1 MDSHPVSFTCT
12 PPLRLLIVLLL
23 LMAAGNGSPAFAQQ
37 ESFRP
42 LLDSARTLID
52 ADPEAAAAMAARAA
66 AAASDDREHA
76 IAEELV
82 AEAYHRA
89 GRNDAALRAYRRAL
103 STAGKLQD
111 PQLTA
116 RIHNGI
122 GVALAGLSRF
132 DRALKEHL
140 RAAALFDSLGND
152 VGKAQALHDMA
163 QSLLALGE
171 RDEAWQAH
179 QRALNLRIRE
189 EHRDGIA
196 ESYSS
201 IGDIHF
207 QRGMLDSALVFYQ
220 KSLAQQ
226 KRLGVLS
233 QAVAASLNDI
243 GRVHLRRGENGRARE
258 YFGEALNVAEQ
269 VGDGNLIAAIS
280 RNLGIAAR
288 RLGRFDAARSAL
300 DRAWSIARAM
310 QNGAL
315 TADVL
320 QEFSLL
326 AERQGQ
332 PQEALAYF
340 RTAVRMRDSLRALIT
355 PRHLR
360 EAGALYQEQK
370 QDQVRQD
377 YEHSRSQD
385 LLIFILIVAIL
396 LGAVA
401 LIALSLL
408 RVKARSNRSLAM
420 KNEEIREMNLQL
432 SDLNSELARS
442 EEKYRLL
449 FERLPVGVFLYDSDM
464 RLLQFNEAFIEILGS
479 SRDNLEGLDLHL
491 IKDRR
496 ILPAL
501 QAALEGEVGSY
512 EGEYVVT
519 TSEKEVDVAIRA
531 APLEYGT
538 DIAPYG
544 IGFVLDITNWKRI
557 ERELIESKELAEQA
571 DSLKHAFLTNISH
584 EIRTPLNIIMGYF
597 GLLQT
602 DLRDRL
608 TTDEADHFAKVDL
621 AVRRL
626 LRTVDQ
632 ILNLSILEAG
642 TYSISK
648 EECVLYEI
656 AFEVVEELRP
666 LAVEKGLQL
675 ELRPVSKDLR
685 ATIDRY
691 SVAQS
696 LRNII
701 DNAVKFTD
709 KGDITVSVAEQDRQV
724 ALVVEDSGI
733 GMTDQYIQ
741 RLYQSFSQE
750 EDGYTRPY
758 DGLGLGLTLTKRY
771 IEVNGGTV
779 SVMSRKGVGTVF
791 TLALPLLDHA
801 GEPPAEKEP
810 ENVSGDDDR
819 LPALLVVEDDHETQ
833 KFLKLILNAHC
844 SLRFAESAEEAWDI
858 LGKESFD
865 LILMDISLRGEEDG
879 LQLTRRIRE
888 QSPVSDIPI
897 IAVTAHAF
905 ADDRRRS
912 LEAGC
917 NEYLPKPFRVK
928 QLQELVARF
937 VRRSS

>member
-1 MDSHPVSFTCT
+1 MDSHLVSFTCT

-76 IAEELV
+76 IAEELI

-122 GVALAGLSRF
+122 GAALAGLSRF
-132 DRALKEHL
+132 ARALKEHL

-171 RDEAWQAH
+171 SDEAWQAH

-207 QRGMLDSALVFYQ
+207 QRGMLDSARVFYQ

-233 QAVAASLNDI
+233 HAVAASLNDI

-269 VGDGNLIAAIS
+269 VGDENLIAGIS

-288 RLGRFDAARSAL
+288 RLGRFDSARSAL
-300 DRAWSIARAM
+300 DRAWNMARAM

-608 TTDEADHFAKVDL
+608 TTDETDHFAKVDL

-675 ELRPVSKDLR
+675 ELRPVNKDLR

-779 SVMSRKGVGTVF
+779 SVKSRKGVGTVF

-888 QSPVSDIPI
+888 KSPVSDIPI

>member
-1 MDSHPVSFTCT
+1 MDSPPVSFISSAV
-12 PPLRLLIVLLL
+12 LRLIPGFLLL
-23 LMAAGNGSPAFAQQ
+23 AVVGSGTHAAAQQ
-37 ESFRP
+37 DSFRV
-42 LLDSARTLID
+42 LVDSARVLID
-52 ADPEAAAAMAARAA
+52 ADPEAAAALAARAA
-66 AAASDDREHA
+66 SVAGDDRRH
-76 IAEELV
+76 ISAEELL
-82 AEAYHRA
+82 AQAYQQA
-89 GRNDAALRAYRRAL
+89 GKHDAALRTYWRAMPMAVRL
-103 STAGKLQD
+103 KD
-111 PQLTA
+111 PQLRA
-116 RIHNGI
+116 RLHNGI
-122 GVALAGLSRF
+122 GTALAALHRY
-132 DRALKEHL
+132 DRALKIHL

-152 VGKAQALHDMA
+152 VGKAQALHDVA
-163 QSLLALGE
+163 EVLHALGE
-171 RDEAWQAH
+171 TAEAWQMH
-179 QRALNLRIRE
+179 QRALDLRLRE
-189 EHRDGIA
+189 EHRPGIA
-196 ESYSS
+196 ESYNS
-201 IGDIHF
+201 IGDMYVR
-207 QRGMLDSALVFYQ
+207 RGALDSALTVYQ

-226 KRLGVLS
+226 KRLGLLTRP
-233 QAVAASLNDI
+233 VAESLNDI
-243 GRVHLRRGENGRARE
+243 GSVHLLRNENTRALE
-258 YFGEALNVAEQ
+258 YFEEALNVAEE
-269 VGDGNLIAAIS
+269 VGDRGLIAAVS
-280 RNLGIAAR
+280 RNIGAANR
-288 RLGRFDAARSAL
+288 LLGRL
-300 DRAWSIARAM
+300 DRAREVLERARSIARDM
-310 QNGAL
+310 QNAAL
-315 TADVL
+315 VADVL
-320 QEFSLL
+320 EELSLL
-326 AERQGQ
+326 ADRRGQ
-332 PQEALAYF
+332 AETALAHY
-340 RTAVRMRDSLRALIT
+340 RSAVRIRDSLRALVT
-355 PRHLR
+355 PRFLR
-360 EAGALYQEQK
+360 EAGMLYGQQK

-385 LLIFILIVAIL
+385 FIIFVLIVAIL
-396 LGAVA
+396 LGIVS

-408 RVKARSNRSLAM
+408 RLKARANRSLES

-432 SDLNSELARS
+432 SDLNHELARS

-479 SRDNLEGLDLHL
+479 SREKLEGLDLHL
-491 IKDRR
+491 IRDRR
-496 ILPAL
+496 ILPSL
-501 QAALEGEVGSY
+501 QAALQGEVGSY
-512 EGEYVVT
+512 EGEYVVS

-531 APLEYGT
+531 APLEYGP
-538 DIAPYG
+538 DVAPYG
-544 IGFVLDITNWKRI
+544 LGFMLDITNWKRI

-608 TTDEADHFAKVDL
+608 TAEETDHFTKVDL

-648 EECVLYEI
+648 EECVLYDL

-666 LAVEKGLQL
+666 LAREKDLQL
-675 ELRPVSKDLR
+675 ELRPGNADLR
-685 ATIDRY
+685 TTIDRY

-696 LRNII
+696 LRNIL

-709 KGDITVSVAEQDRQV
+709 SGDITVSVREQENQV

-750 EDGYTRPY
+750 EGGYTRPY

-779 SVMSRKGVGTVF
+779 SVKSRKGVGTTF
-791 TLALPLLDHA
+791 TLSLPLLDHA
-801 GEPPAEKEP
+801 GEEQVAAEPPGESNA
-810 ENVSGDDDR
+810 DDHR
-819 LPALLVVEDDHETQ
+819 PVLLVVEDDHETQ
-833 KFLKLILNAHC
+833 KFLRLILHASC
-844 SLRFAESAEEAWDI
+844 SLKFAESAEEAWEI
-858 LGKESFD
+858 LASERFD

-879 LQLTRRIRE
+879 LQLTRRIR
-888 QSPVSDIPI
+888 QHSRVPDIPI

-917 NEYLPKPFRVK
+917 SEYLPKPFRVK

-937 VRRSS
+937 VQRPS

>member
-1 MDSHPVSFTCT
+1 MDSNPVSIAAS
-12 PPLRLLIVLLL
+12 PILRLLFIFLLL
-23 LMAAGNGSPAFAQQ
+23 PAAGIGSSVFAQQ
-37 ESFRP
+37 DTFRL

-52 ADPEAAAAMAARAA
+52 ADPDAAVSVATRAADAAA
-66 AAASDDREHA
+66 DDRDHVR
-76 IAEELV
+76 AEELL
-82 AEAYHRA
+82 AEAHHRA
-89 GRNDAALRAYRRAL
+89 GRFDAALHTYWRAMPLA
-103 STAGKLQD
+103 AKLQD
-111 PQLTA
+111 PQLLA
-116 RIHNGI
+116 RIHNGT
-122 GVALAGLSRF
+122 GRALAGQYRF
-132 DRALKEHL
+132 DRAMKEHL

-152 VGKAQALHDMA
+152 VGKAQALHDLA
-163 QSLLALGE
+163 QALLAIGE
-171 RDEAWQAH
+171 TGEAWQVH
-179 QRALNLRIRE
+179 QRALNLRLRE

-196 ESYSS
+196 ESYNSL
-201 IGDIHF
+201 GDIHF
-207 QRGMLDSALVFYQ
+207 RRGTLDSALIFYR

-226 KRLGVLS
+226 KRLGLLT

-243 GRVHLRRGENGRARE
+243 GRVHLAHGEDGRALE
-258 YFGEALNVAEQ
+258 YFEEALNVAGE
-269 VGDGNLIAAIS
+269 VGDRSLIASIS
-280 RNLGIAAR
+280 RNVGAAAR
-288 RLGRFDAARSAL
+288 RLGRL
-300 DRAWSIARAM
+300 DEARAALERARGVAGDM
-310 QNGAL
+310 QNNAL
-315 TADVL
+315 IADVL
-320 QEFSLL
+320 QELSLL
-326 AERQGQ
+326 AEREGR
-332 PQEALAYF
+332 PEEALAQL
-340 RTAVRMRDSLRALIT
+340 RMSVRIHDSLHALLT

-360 EAGALYQEQK
+360 EADALYEAQK
-370 QDQVRQD
+370 QDQARQD
-377 YEHSRSQD
+377 YEQSRSQD
-385 LLIFILIVAIL
+385 LLIFMLIVAIL

-408 RVKARSNRSLAM
+408 RVKARTNRSLGL

-432 SDLNSELARS
+432 SDLNHELARS

-464 RLLQFNEAFIEILGS
+464 TLLQFNEAFIEILGS
-479 SRDNLEGLDLHL
+479 SREKLEGLDLRL

-501 QAALEGEVGSY
+501 QAALEGAVGSY

-531 APLEYGT
+531 APLEYGP

-608 TTDEADHFAKVDL
+608 TADEADHFAKVDL

-626 LRTVDQ
+626 LSTVDQ

-642 TYSISK
+642 SYSIST
-648 EECVLYEI
+648 EECVLYDL
-656 AFEVVEELRP
+656 ASEVVEELRP
-666 LAVEKGLQL
+666 LAEEKDLQL
-675 ELRPVSKDLR
+675 ELRPVNRDVR
-685 ATIDRY
+685 VIIDRY

-696 LRNII
+696 LRNIL

-709 KGDITVSVAEQDRQV
+709 RGDITVTIAEQNHQV
-724 ALVVEDSGI
+724 ALVIEDSGI

-750 EDGYTRPY
+750 EEGYTRPY

-771 IEVNGGTV
+771 IEVNGGTI
-779 SVMSRKGVGTVF
+779 SVRSRKGVGTTF

-801 GEPPAEKEP
+801 GDAPADEEPAK
-810 ENVSGDDDR
+810 GGGDDR

-833 KFLKLILNAHC
+833 KFLKLILNTHC
-844 SLRFAESAEEAWDI
+844 SLHFAEDAEAAWEM
-858 LGKESFD
+858 LGRESFD

-879 LQLTRRIRE
+879 LQLTRRIRA
-888 QSPVSDIPI
+888 QAPVPDIPI

-937 VRRSS
+937 MTRPS